1 MNGKHAILFLC
12 VCIVLQMLGVAAPLL
27 DAASS
32 FDIVESSIQ
41 EGWSIHTLTPPL
53 PFFSGFVLA
62 ADRCLSV
69 CVPILAGTVF
79 RPPLA

>member
-1 MNGKHAILFLC
+1 MARG
-12 VCIVLQMLGVAAPLL
+12 VLAAPLL